1 MTALIPRL
9 RRQARLARE
18 EYALPAAT
26 ASGPVRGRPTGPRT
40 LTFSSTAMNR
50 GLPAAC
56 PGVSTNASGRRR
68 RPAARWT
75 LLVSPPHERPSAAA
89 SSRARRR
96 RRSRR
101 RSARSDSPA
110 GEPPAT
116 GAICPVS
123 VAPFPRRGPFQHRQD
138 LRFHH
143 HPGRVVM
150 GAGHCGVHADQRH
163 VRLAAP
169 SSLGDHPLHQ
179 RGEHADVAPL
189 GEAVVDRLPG
199 PELPGHLPP
208 LATGTEPPDDALKLF
223 AQVLWE
229 GAVPSDRQERLYQFP
244 LIIAQFTS
252 RHLSVLPARRDARVR
267 IRPY

>member
-18 EYALPAAT
+18 EYALSAAT
-26 ASGPVRGRPTGPRT
+26 ASGRVRGRPTGPRT

-50 GLPAAC
+50 GLSAAC
-56 PGVSTNASGRRR
+56 PGVSTNAGGRQRR
-68 RPAARWT
+68 SAARWT
-75 LLVSPPHERPSAAA
+75 LLVSPPRERPSAAA

-101 RSARSDSPA
+101 RSARSDFPA

-116 GAICPVS
+116 GTICPVS
-123 VAPFPRRGPFQHRQD
+123 VALFPRRGPFQRRQD

-150 GAGHCGVHADQRH
+150 GAGHRGVHANQRR

-179 RGEHADVAPL
+179 RGEAP
-189 GEAVVDRLPG
+189 G
-199 PELPGHLPP
+199 LPP
-208 LATGTEPPDDALKLF
+208 YQPLPMPERTSAPPAWPCVSRAL
-223 AQVLWE
+223 
-229 GAVPSDRQERLYQFP
+229 
-244 LIIAQFTS
+244 TS
-252 RHLSVLPARRDARVR
+252 EKARTRRRFGRPARKPM
-267 IRPY
+267 RPGANPTPITGRRA